1 MSLMDK
7 IKEFFSGGSAGE
19 AGEHDHTGHDHSG
32 HTHESSAATAPV
44 PAPDPTGLSEP
55 SPAPGSVSMPEPM
68 QPGES
73 ERRDDL

>member
-7 IKEFFSGGSAGE
+7 IKEFFSGSSAGE
-19 AGEHDHTGHDHSG
+19 HADDHAGHDHAA
-32 HTHESSAATAPV
+32 HPHESPATAPV

-55 SPAPGSVSMPEPM
+55 APAPGSVSMPEPV
-68 QPGES
+68 QPGEP